1 MKNYIIIFLLIFNL
15 KAYSFNGFFHAKNDT
30 LIENTNS
37 INAHYSF
44 TDSTAS
50 AILNTNPIF
59 SNYWDNDHLFVYKA
73 VDFSDLGD
81 TISLQLLNND
91 ADNFKMNWYG
101 SISSSYGRRW
111 GRKHEGLDIPLH
123 TGDSVVSTFDGIV
136 RFAKCTSTGYGN
148 CIVIRHLNGLET
160 LYGHLSKIEV
170 LENQFVKSGQLIGRG
185 GSTGRST
192 GPHLHFETRLY
203 DYSFNP
209 TKIININNRQLVNS
223 KMVFTKKE
231 LFSDHFY
238 TQPSA
243 TDISIKEKP
252 VKPKITP
259 IKKKEK
265 PNKSKVV
272 AKTKKNDNKKGKKET
287 KVTKVTKKESPKKSK
302 KETVQPKGK
311 TKKENSKI
319 STKKP
324 VSKQTKAAPQKKV
337 TPSNTKLK
345 KPIQKSAPKKTD
357 PKKVITKK
365 PVSKQTKAVPPKK
378 ATQSKTKKKK
388 S

>member
-1 MKNYIIIFLLIFNL
+1 MKNYIIIFLLTISL
-15 KAYSFNGFFHAKNDT
+15 KVFSFNGFFHAQNDT

-73 VDFSDLGD
+73 VNFSDLGD

-192 GPHLHFETRLY
+192 GPHLHFETRLF

-223 KMVFTKKE
+223 TMIFSKKE
-231 LFSDHFY
+231 LFPEHFY
-238 TQPSA
+238 TEP
-243 TDISIKEKP
+243 TVLTTIKKEKT
-252 VKPKITP
+252 VKSKVTSS
-259 IKKKEK
+259 KKKEK
-265 PNKSKVV
+265 PNKTKVV
-272 AKTKKNDNKKGKKET
+272 AKTKKNDNKKGNKDT
-287 KVTKVTKKESPKKSK
+287 KGTKKESPKKSK
-302 KETVQPKGK
+302 KEATQSKAK
-311 TKKENSKI
+311 NKKENSKV
-319 STKKP
+319 SSSKKTTNSNPKSKKPTQKSVPKKPDNKKVAPKKP
-324 VSKQTKAAPQKKV
+324 VSKQ
-337 TPSNTKLK
+337 S
-345 KPIQKSAPKKTD
+345 KTI
-357 PKKVITKK
+357 PT
-365 PVSKQTKAVPPKK
+365 KK
-378 ATQSKTKKKK
+378 ATQAKSKKKK

>member
-1 MKNYIIIFLLIFNL
+1 MNYHFQLIIFLLTINL
-15 KAYSFNGFFHAKNDT
+15 KVFSFDIFFHAKKDT
-30 LIENTNS
+30 SIENAHS
-37 INAHYSF
+37 INEQNSF
-44 TDSTAS
+44 TDSATS
-50 AILNTNPIF
+50 NILKTNPIF
-59 SNYWDNDHLFVYKA
+59 SNYWDNNHLFVYKN
-73 VDFSDLGD
+73 VNFSDLGD
-81 TISLQLLNND
+81 TISLQLLSNE
-91 ADNFKMNWYG
+91 ADNFKLNWYG

-136 RFAKCTSTGYGN
+136 RFAKCTNSGYGN

-223 KMVFTKKE
+223 KMVFSKKE

-238 TQPSA
+238 TQPST
-243 TDISIKEKP
+243 TDISKKEKP
-252 VKPKITP
+252 VKSKITP

-302 KETVQPKGK
+302 KETIQPKGK
-311 TKKENSKI
+311 TKKDNSKV
-319 STKKP
+319 SSSKK
-324 VSKQTKAAPQKKV
+324 T
-337 TPSNTKLK
+337 TTSNTKLK

>member
-15 KAYSFNGFFHAKNDT
+15 KAYSFNGVFYAKNDT
-30 LIENTNS
+30 LIENVNS
-37 INAHYSF
+37 IEAHYSF

-50 AILNTNPIF
+50 AILNSNPIF
-59 SNYWDNDHLFVYKA
+59 LNYWDNDHLFVYKT
-73 VDFSDLGD
+73 VNFSDLGD

-136 RFAKCTSTGYGN
+136 RFAKCTSSGYGN

-170 LENQFVKSGQLIGRG
+170 SENQFVKSGQLIGRG

-223 KMVFTKKE
+223 KMIFSKKE

-243 TDISIKEKP
+243 TDIIKKEKP
-252 VKPKITP
+252 VKAKITP

-287 KVTKVTKKESPKKSK
+287 KVTKKESPKKSK

-311 TKKENSKI
+311 TKKENTKVSSSKK
-319 STKKP
+319 T
-324 VSKQTKAAPQKKV
+324 T
-337 TPSNTKLK
+337 TTNTKLK